1 MSSPLDFASRASV
14 EVISAMLENVR
25 ATFTTQIEID
35 EQGVARIAGTNIK
48 VVEVV
53 MDRLAHGWSPEEI
66 HFQHPHLSLAQIHG
80 ALTFYYENHTDLD
93 RQMAQSER
101 EALELAAKVSDQAL
115 RQRLTE
121 WKQSHRS

>member
-1 MSSPLDFASRASV
+1 
-14 EVISAMLENVR
+14 MLENVR
-25 ATFTTQIEID
+25 AIFTTQIEID

-80 ALTFYYENHTDLD
+80 ALTFYYENQTDLD
-93 RQMAQSER
+93 RQMAQSEH
-101 EALELAAKVSDQAL
+101 EALELAAKVSDHAL
-115 RQRLTE
+115 RQRLTG